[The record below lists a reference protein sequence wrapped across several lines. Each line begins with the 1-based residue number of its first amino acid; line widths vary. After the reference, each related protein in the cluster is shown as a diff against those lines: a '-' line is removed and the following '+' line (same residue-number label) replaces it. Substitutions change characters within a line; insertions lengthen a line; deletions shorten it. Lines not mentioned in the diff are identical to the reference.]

1 MVTERAHVNSI
12 RSKTEKKAIRLP
24 VVLSGGSLEPAGN
37 GWPRQMITQRHNPA
51 YRSARTK
58 KETLISKRFFFCSE
72 TGLFIAFTAIFLL
85 TILTSVNFLL
95 RVSED
100 EYVIQA
106 LLDGSDAAWVLTF
119 DDVCDLFWKFQDP
132 FLNDLLVFD
141 DVDGDVVIDETE
153 DVQVEV
159 LDRAFYLDDVLDTHF
174 VALGILDDG
183 NGAVKFVEF
192 QVMINGHGFAG
203 LDMVKYETF
212 VKCSNV

>member
-1 MVTERAHVNSI
+1 MQSLLIFLFRLLSENKKVLAEALSYFYGNFVSI
-12 RSKTEKKAIRLP
+12 VIKLRKYNQKL
-24 VVLSGGSLEPAGN
+24 
-37 GWPRQMITQRHNPA
+37 
-51 YRSARTK
+51 
-58 KETLISKRFFFCSE
+58 LISVTSVF
-72 TGLFIAFTAIFLL
+72 LFAIFA
-85 TILTSVNFLL
+85 SVNFVLL
-95 RVSED
+95 IGKNKYLVK
-100 EYVIQA
+100 A

-192 QVMINGHGFAG
+192 QVMINSHGFAG

>member
-1 MVTERAHVNSI
+1 M
-12 RSKTEKKAIRLP
+12 
-24 VVLSGGSLEPAGN
+24 
-37 GWPRQMITQRHNPA
+37 
-51 YRSARTK
+51 
-58 KETLISKRFFFCSE
+58 
-72 TGLFIAFTAIFLL
+72 
-85 TILTSVNFLL
+85 
-95 RVSED
+95 
-100 EYVIQA
+100 IQA

-141 DVDGDVVIDETE
+141 DVDGEVVIDETE
-153 DVQVEV
+153 DVHVEV

-183 NGAVKFVEF
+183 NGAVKFVKF
-192 QVMINGHGFAG
+192 QVMINSHGFAG

>member
-1 MVTERAHVNSI
+1 M
-12 RSKTEKKAIRLP
+12 
-24 VVLSGGSLEPAGN
+24 
-37 GWPRQMITQRHNPA
+37 
-51 YRSARTK
+51 
-58 KETLISKRFFFCSE
+58 
-72 TGLFIAFTAIFLL
+72 
-85 TILTSVNFLL
+85 
-95 RVSED
+95 
-100 EYVIQA
+100 IQA

-132 FLNDLLVFD
+132 FFDDLFVFD

-192 QVMINGHGFAG
+192 QVMINSHGLAG

>member
-1 MVTERAHVNSI
+1 M
-12 RSKTEKKAIRLP
+12 
-24 VVLSGGSLEPAGN
+24 
-37 GWPRQMITQRHNPA
+37 
-51 YRSARTK
+51 
-58 KETLISKRFFFCSE
+58 CSE

-106 LLDGSDAAWVLTF
+106 LLDGSDAAWVLAF

-153 DVQVEV
+153 DV
-159 LDRAFYLDDVLDTHF
+159 
-174 VALGILDDG
+174 
-183 NGAVKFVEF
+183 
-192 QVMINGHGFAG
+192 
-203 LDMVKYETF
+203 
-212 VKCSNV
+212 

>member
-1 MVTERAHVNSI
+1 M
-12 RSKTEKKAIRLP
+12 
-24 VVLSGGSLEPAGN
+24 
-37 GWPRQMITQRHNPA
+37 
-51 YRSARTK
+51 
-58 KETLISKRFFFCSE
+58 CSE

-106 LLDGSDAAWVLTF
+106 LLDGSDAAWVLAF

-159 LDRAFYLDDVLDTHF
+159 LDRAFYFDDVLDAHL
-174 VALGILDDG
+174 VALCIFDDG

-212 VKCSNV
+212 VKCSNI

>member
-1 MVTERAHVNSI
+1 MFS
-12 RSKTEKKAIRLP
+12 
-24 VVLSGGSLEPAGN
+24 
-37 GWPRQMITQRHNPA
+37 
-51 YRSARTK
+51 YREAPF
-58 KETLISKRFFFCSE
+58 EAFLFLCSE

-106 LLDGSDAAWVLTF
+106 LLDGSDAAWVLAF

-159 LDRAFYLDDVLDTHF
+159 LDRAFYFDDVLDAHL
-174 VALGILDDG
+174 VALCIFDDG

-192 QVMINGHGFAG
+192 QVVINGHGFAG

>member
-1 MVTERAHVNSI
+1 MLCIAILAAIYSSLRICQAEPLRNS
-12 RSKTEKKAIRLP
+12 
-24 VVLSGGSLEPAGN
+24 SLD
-37 GWPRQMITQRHNPA
+37 R
-51 YRSARTK
+51 
-58 KETLISKRFFFCSE
+58 
-72 TGLFIAFTAIFLL
+72 
-85 TILTSVNFLL
+85 
-95 RVSED
+95 
-100 EYVIQA
+100 
-106 LLDGSDAAWVLTF
+106 SDAARVLAF
-119 DDVCDLFWKFQDP
+119 DNICDLLWKFQDP

-159 LDRAFYLDDVLDTHF
+159 LDRAFYFDDVLDAHL
-174 VALGILDDG
+174 VALCIFDDG